1 MVPSAKVIAN
11 CREVGVRQAAII
23 QKMRNFPGFIGEF
36 FKGGF
41 CLESIEEIAEREG
54 PLLFLSGQ
62 LSDFSEG

>member
-11 CREVGVRQAAII
+11 SREVGVRQAAII

-41 CLESIEEIAEREG
+41 CLESIEEIAEGKG
-54 PLLFLSGQ
+54 PLSFLSGQ
-62 LSDFSEG
+62 LSNFGEG